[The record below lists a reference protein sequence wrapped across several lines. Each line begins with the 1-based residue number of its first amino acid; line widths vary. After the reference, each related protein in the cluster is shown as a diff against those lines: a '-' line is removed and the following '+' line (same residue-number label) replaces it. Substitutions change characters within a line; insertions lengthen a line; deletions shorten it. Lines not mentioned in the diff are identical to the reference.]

1 MTVRVVSVNVG
12 KPRVIDRSRGKATHS
27 AIFKKPVQGPV
38 KVRRL
43 NLEGDQQAD
52 LTVHGGVDKAVYAYP
67 SEHYEYWR
75 EKFPRM
81 EMPWG
86 TFGENLTTQGL
97 HEQEIHIGD
106 RLAVG
111 SAEFAVTKPRLPCYK
126 LGIKFGTQTMLRL
139 FLESERTGFYLK
151 VLKEGQ
157 IEKGNEIKV
166 LRPTS
171 ESESITDVVRRVK
184 STESISQ
191 S

>member
-1 MTVRVVSVNVG
+1 
-12 KPRVIDRSRGKATHS
+12 
-27 AIFKKPVQGPV
+27 V